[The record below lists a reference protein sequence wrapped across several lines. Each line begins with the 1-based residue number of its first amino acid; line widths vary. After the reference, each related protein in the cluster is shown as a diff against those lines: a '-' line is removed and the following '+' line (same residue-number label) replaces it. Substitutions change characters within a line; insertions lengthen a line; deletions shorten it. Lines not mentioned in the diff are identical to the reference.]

1 MIKVFLSHSTVQKP
15 IVEAV
20 ANELGWDFA
29 ILDKFDFESGRKL
42 IDEINNALDVTSIF
56 VLFASRESLNSE
68 WCKTELSNVRDLVD
82 EGKCYFCAFSIDKN
96 IDVTKD
102 AKPWVRQYL
111 TNYYDNPKTLA
122 RVSQREIIEILWDK
136 HPELK
141 TKEHHYVGR
150 DNELAQMMSLVYENR
165 SQKCRCVIA
174 SGIRHIG
181 RKRFLLQFMVNKMNN
196 NLHPSYYPMEV
207 SLKDTD
213 SLDSLIK
220 QLNDY
225 ICTYTKSELDSLLQ
239 DVSNHKEVA
248 ITLINNI
255 VDAHELIRIDDDN
268 CIVNK
273 NGYIEDWFLDVIHQ
287 PNLHPKVSI
296 FVASTCSVNAR
307 MTRGEKQVC
316 HLQLQPMKR
325 SDMKILF
332 NVYADAKHVKCD
344 NNTVEELLANL
355 TGYPEQVFEIVDVL
369 DKYGMPTLMKELPAI
384 NKMYES
390 DMANLLNEIKK
401 DDKAYQLLILM
412 AKFEYIGYHQL
423 HSIFQE
429 PVLVDILD
437 RFEHYAIYECFGATR
452 NYLRLNRALADYID
466 RNRLNLDKVYQQRLD
481 KYTKEILAQTDE
493 ETLNL
498 AEELYRSKKMLSDPR
513 FKVSTEAILPSVALK
528 VIVDQYRKDDFN
540 SVVDLARRLLYDNN
554 RHDYESVKRSI
565 RYWMCLAY
573 CKLGQDYQLEIEK
586 EVKNFT
592 GYTKFF
598 ILGYYERLQGNY
610 PLAQRHYEQALNAAN
625 SYMQK
630 HTSKASH
637 ELVITKMKQNDYEGA
652 LELAKQNYESDKSNV
667 YHIEAYFRCYVKSE
681 NPDKRLLKDLIKNMR
696 NIFYKIRNLL
706 NPKRRTSHE
715 RRDEPYSR
723 NRQTAPREEAET
735 PCAFC
740 DSVSRYPDRTFL
752 PVLFFVQD
760 CRFRAC
766 LPHRARD
773 DRRRFPF
780 DQTVRPGFRRFL
792 P

>member
-42 IDEINNALDVTSIF
+42 IDEINKSLDVTSVF
-56 VLFASRESLNSE
+56 VFFASKDSLSSE
-68 WCKTELSNVRDLVD
+68 WCKTELGNVRDLVD
-82 EGKCYFCAFSIDKN
+82 EGKCHFCAFSVDEDID
-96 IDVTKD
+96 ITKD

-111 TNYYDNPKTLA
+111 TNYYNNPKTLA
-122 RVSQREIIEILWDK
+122 RVIQRKIIEILWDK

-150 DNELAQMMSLVYENR
+150 DKELAQMMSLVYENR
-165 SQKCRCVIA
+165 NQKCRCVIA

-196 NLHPSYYPMEV
+196 NLHPSYYPLEV

-225 ICTYTKSELDSLLQ
+225 ICTYTKSELDSHLK
-239 DVSNHKEVA
+239 DISNHKEVA
-248 ITLINNI
+248 KTLINNI

-307 MTRGEKQVC
+307 TARGEKQVC

-332 NVYADAKHVKCD
+332 NVYADAKQVKCD
-344 NNTVEELLANL
+344 NNTVDDLLANL
-355 TGYPEQVFEIVDVL
+355 TGYPEQVFQIVDVL
-369 DKYGMPTLMKELPAI
+369 DRYGMPSLMNELPAI

-390 DMANLLNEIKK
+390 DMANLLNEIKN
-401 DDKAYQLLILM
+401 DDEAYQLLILM

-423 HSIFQE
+423 HSIFQN
-429 PVLVDILD
+429 PRLVNILD
-437 RFEHYAIYECFGATR
+437 RFEHYAIYECFGANR

-466 RNRLNLDKVYQQRLD
+466 RNRLALDKVYQQRLD
-481 KYTKEILAQTDE
+481 KYTKDILAQTDE

-528 VIVDQYRKDDFN
+528 VIVDLYRKDDFN
-540 SVVDLARRLLYDNN
+540 SVVDLARKLLYDNN

-573 CKLGQDYQLEIEK
+573 CKLGQDFQLEIEK
-586 EVKNFT
+586 EVKHFT
-592 GYTKFF
+592 EYTKFF

-610 PLAQRHYEQALNAAN
+610 PLAQRHYERALNSAN

-696 NIFYKIRNLL
+696 ASYDANKDVIADTF
-706 NPKRRTSHE
+706 
-715 RRDEPYSR
+715 
-723 NRQTAPREEAET
+723 EAEYMYYVEKEYVKAINKLKDILRT
-735 PCAFC
+735 KKGPCLNYTAEMMKKFC
-740 DSVSRYPDRTFL
+740 KNQKML
-752 PVLFFVQD
+752 PTYQDAVKKSKGFVVD
-760 CRFRAC
+760 KKYVFE
-766 LPHRARD
+766 
-773 DRRRFPF
+773 
-780 DQTVRPGFRRFL
+780 
-792 P
+792 

>member
-15 IVEAV
+15 MVKAV
-20 ANELGWDFA
+20 ANEIGWDFA
-29 ILDKFDFESGRKL
+29 ILDEFDFESGRKL
-42 IDEINNALDVTSIF
+42 IDEINNALDITSVF
-56 VLFASRESLNSE
+56 VLFASKESLNSE
-68 WCKTELSNVRDLVD
+68 WCKTELANIRDLVD
-82 EGKCYFCAFSIDKN
+82 EGKCHFCAFSVDKN
-96 IDVTKD
+96 LDVTKD

-111 TNYYDNPKTLA
+111 TNYYDNPKILA
-122 RVSQREIIEILWDK
+122 RVIQRGIIEILWDK
-136 HPELK
+136 HPELE

-150 DNELAQMMSLVYENR
+150 DKELAQMMSSVYENR
-165 SQKCRCVIA
+165 NQKCRCVIA

-196 NLHPSYYPMEV
+196 NLHPSYYPLEI

-225 ICTYTKSELDSLLQ
+225 ICIYTKSELDALLQ
-239 DVSNHKEVA
+239 DVSKHKEVA
-248 ITLINNI
+248 MTLINKI
-255 VDAHELIRIDDDN
+255 VDSHELIRIDDDN

-287 PNLHPKVSI
+287 QDLHPKVSI

-307 MTRGEKQVC
+307 TAREEKQVS

-325 SDMKILF
+325 SDMRILF
-332 NVYADAKHVKCD
+332 NVYADAKHVKCED
-344 NNTVEELLANL
+344 NAVDDFLANL
-355 TGYPEQVFEIVDVL
+355 TGYPEQVFAIVDVL
-369 DKYGMPTLMKELPAI
+369 DKYGMPTLMKELPTI

-401 DDKAYQLLILM
+401 DAKAYQLLILM

-429 PVLVDILD
+429 PELIDILVGL
-437 RFEHYAIYECFGATR
+437 EHYAIYESFGATR

-466 RNRLNLDKVYQQRLD
+466 RNRLTLDKVYQKRLD
-481 KYTKEILAQTDE
+481 KYTKEILAETDE

-528 VIVDQYRKDDFN
+528 VIVDQYRKDDYN
-540 SVVDLARRLLYDNN
+540 SVVDLAKRILYDNN

-586 EVKNFT
+586 EVKHFT
-592 GYTKFF
+592 EYTKFF

-610 PLAQRHYEQALNAAN
+610 PQAQRHYERALNAAN

-681 NPDKRLLKDLIKNMR
+681 NPDKKILKDLIKNMR
-696 NIFYKIRNLL
+696 ASYDANKDVIADTF
-706 NPKRRTSHE
+706 
-715 RRDEPYSR
+715 
-723 NRQTAPREEAET
+723 EAEYLYYIEKECVKAINKLKNVLRT
-735 PCAFC
+735 RRGPCLNYTAEMMNKFC
-740 DSVSRYPDRTFL
+740 KIQDMLPTYRDAIKNSKDFEEDRNYVFE
-752 PVLFFVQD
+752 
-760 CRFRAC
+760 
-766 LPHRARD
+766 
-773 DRRRFPF
+773 
-780 DQTVRPGFRRFL
+780 
-792 P
+792 